1 VHILVVDDFV
11 LVELAL
17 AQVIQDTPHTLVGV
31 RDPRSLPA
39 ALSQGTRFDLALV
52 DISFGPGVPTG
63 LTAMRIVRE
72 LSPDTKIVI
81 ESTDEERN
89 RLLFLLASFL
99 FFEPLALM
107 SKASTTDEM
116 RSLIDAVARGELT
129 GPGFA
134 APGGA
139 AGQKPV
145 SRVQRLI
152 RGSGYL
158 DDLIRNGTDLMLW
171 RALVRFDKRGEVA
184 RASHVDER
192 TVDRFTASKSQVV
205 DQIQAEFPEDASMP
219 DAPERWH
226 SASPRGDDPPS
237 TPRRGASSA
246 SFGDPEQ
253 RRHPNL
259 VRLARFA
266 QTHSHFFGDEAI
278 DGLFAERWQSPR
290 PRQRRRG

>member
-1 VHILVVDDFV
+1 VVDDFV

-17 AQVIQDTPHTLVGV
+17 AQVIQDSPHTLVGV
-31 RDPRSLPA
+31 RDPRSLPEV
-39 ALSQGTRFDLALV
+39 LSQETHFDLALV
-52 DISFGPGVPTG
+52 DINFGPGVPTG
-63 LTAMRIVRE
+63 LTAMRILQG

-89 RLLFLLASFL
+89 RLLFLLASFA

-107 SKASTTDEM
+107 SKASSSAEM
-116 RSLIDAVARGELT
+116 RAVIDAIDRGETT

-134 APGGA
+134 APDGA
-139 AGQKPV
+139 PGQHGV
-145 SRVQRLI
+145 SPVQRLI
-152 RGSGYL
+152 RNKGCL
-158 DDLIRNGTDLMLW
+158 DELIRSSTDLMLW

-205 DQIQAEFPEDASMP
+205 DKIQAEFPEDASVLE
-219 DAPERWH
+219 ATQRWD
-226 SASPRGDDPPS
+226 DDPD
-237 TPRRGASSA
+237 G
-246 SFGDPEQ
+246 Q

-266 QTHSHFFGDEAI
+266 QTHSHFFADEAI
-278 DGLFAERWQSPR
+278 DGLFAARWQAPR
-290 PRQRRRG
+290 PRQRRSWR

>member
-1 VHILVVDDFV
+1 MHILVVDDFV

-31 RDPRSLPA
+31 RDPRSLPE

-52 DISFGPGVPTG
+52 DINFGPGCPTG
-63 LTAMRIVRE
+63 LTAMSIMHD
-72 LSPDTKIVI
+72 LSPETKIVI

-89 RLLFLLASFL
+89 RLLFLLASFA

-107 SKASTTDEM
+107 SKASSSEEM
-116 RSLIDAVARGELT
+116 RALIDAVARGDLT

-134 APGGA
+134 ETGSPADQRNPS
-139 AGQKPV
+139 P
-145 SRVQRLI
+145 VQRLI
-152 RGSGYL
+152 HNKACL
-158 DDLIRNGTDLMLW
+158 DDLIRNSTDLMLW

-192 TVDRFTASKSQVV
+192 TVDRFTANKSQVV
-205 DQIQAEFPEDASMP
+205 DKIQAEFPEDASVP
-219 DAPERWH
+219 DTPQRWDD
-226 SASPRGDDPPS
+226 DDPD
-237 TPRRGASSA
+237 GL
-246 SFGDPEQ
+246 

-278 DGLFAERWQSPR
+278 DALFAMRWQSPR
-290 PRQRRRG
+290 PRQRRSWR